1 MLIISVASLTR
12 TEETMEMGTEPGK
25 LVEVMKNKDSI
36 MESNM
41 KTMNTK
47 TTNMK
52 IASRTMKINI
62 IVMKITTGSREVVN
76 V

>member
-62 IVMKITTGSREVVN
+62 EVMKITTGSREVVN

>member
-12 TEETMEMGTEPGK
+12 TEETMETGTEPGK

-36 MESNM
+36 MENNM

-62 IVMKITTGSREVVN
+62 EVMKITTGSREVVN

>member
-47 TTNMK
+47 ITNMK

>member
-62 IVMKITTGSREVVN
+62 IVMKITKGSREVVN